1 MPGNKRTNGPE
12 NKGLTGVGL
21 AIGIWGGGND
31 VTCDQGVE
39 QPKKKK
45 KPGKKQEVKIND
57 REAEPTAYGLCTQ
70 RRVLCGYGCGWG

>member
-1 MPGNKRTNGPE
+1 LP
-12 NKGLTGVGL
+12 GVGRAL
-21 AIGIWGGGND
+21 GFLGGGGRND

-39 QPKKKK
+39 QPKKKR
-45 KPGKKQEVKIND
+45 PGKKQEVKIND